1 MAGTTKSRLLSVA
14 AFLTVGISLMLGNA
28 GCCPDGTFPPCTV
41 VNGPTT
47 LVNETFFFTPI
58 NRNFNPSAAGKTI
71 NVTVSGDVT
80 ASRITV
86 AVTDLATAN
95 VVAGELLPTTN
106 STTVS
111 FVSTNNGAHAVSALD
126 IGTSPSSVYT
136 VLVTEQ

>member
-1 MAGTTKSRLLSVA
+1 MSSTFKSRLVLVSTFMAVA
-14 AFLTVGISLMLGNA
+14 TPLMLGIG

-41 VNGPTT
+41 VNAPTN

-58 NRNFNPSAAGKTI
+58 ARNFNPSAAGKTI
-71 NVTVSGDVT
+71 TVRVSGDVT

-86 AVTDLATAN
+86 VVTDLATAN

-111 FVSTNNGAHAVSALD
+111 FVSTNNGAHAVAAVE
-126 IGTSPSSVYT
+126 IGLSPSSVYT
-136 VLVTEQ
+136 VLVTEL